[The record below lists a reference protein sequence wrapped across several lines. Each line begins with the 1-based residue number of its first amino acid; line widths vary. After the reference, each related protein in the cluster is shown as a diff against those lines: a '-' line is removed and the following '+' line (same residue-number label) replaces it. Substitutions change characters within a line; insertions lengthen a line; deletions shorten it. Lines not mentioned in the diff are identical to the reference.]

1 MSGIK
6 HITLLTTAW
15 LLAATACPADVLSR
29 ISTRFL
35 ARGEQALLEVAVTG
49 AQPTAMPQIP
59 AVNGVEIRPTGRGI
73 VTKLLPGRKLE
84 YVLEFVVSSYAVG
97 RHVLPAFDVES
108 GGVKT
113 RTEPLEFMVFNP
125 DELQWLEAEVGGTRF
140 RYASS
145 FRAMNTSP
153 YEGET
158 TPVEIKL
165 YVPADL
171 NVDEAGWGI
180 PDFQRDGLTAWRFQP
195 SAMRGQVNL
204 LGRPHIS
211 VAYPS
216 TITPTRT
223 GKVGIGPATIRLIT
237 IQRVLDGF
245 MRLVHQEVNVS
256 VPKLE
261 LESTPLPKGAPEG
274 FENAVGS
281 FRLDVSTTMRE
292 AQEGDPI
299 PVDIVVS
306 GSGNLDTLRPPK
318 PMDLAGWKAY
328 DATTDLRGDERRE
341 LSGTTVF
348 HQFMRPLELKPAL
361 PSYRLVYFD
370 PKDKSY
376 KTLTSEPITL
386 KLKPMPALRT
396 APLEAP
402 QALSVPVERMTDILG
417 MLRTDKLT
425 TQAASGLPGWFWHA
439 LGGLLAL
446 ILIAK
451 ALWMRH
457 AHRFQKDP
465 VRDARMKE
473 LRELERVRSGDDAGF
488 LMAAGRF
495 VERWLGSNPAP
506 EVKAV
511 LETRDSLCF
520 REERPGGSVLEPR
533 RRDEILRTLRKAA
546 LLWTALVL
554 LGTGTNTARAE
565 SIAQQ
570 AQTAY
575 DAARFDDAITL
586 WLKAGDY
593 QDLSADT
600 LYNIGNACYRAGS
613 PGHAALYYRRAISR
627 APGHQEARQ
636 NLRFIERKHGS
647 ISINRPEYQYHI
659 ARLPLATWRNIV
671 WTGAWLCGL
680 ALLVFPA
687 TRPYSRLRVAA
698 FAALLIAPLIAA
710 CGALGW
716 RYYPDDAE
724 FAPLSRQAVV
734 ITDKAVLHA
743 EAART
748 SPEVID
754 APPGSLCEVIRESG
768 RWAYVAFATKTRG
781 WIQMESIEKLVPSTP
796 PSPPTIRKPKVDGK
810 SA

>member
-15 LLAATACPADVLSR
+15 LLAATACPADVISR

-49 AQPTAMPQIP
+49 SQPTAMPRIP
-59 AVNGVEIRPTGRGI
+59 AVNGVEIQPTGRGI
-73 VTKLLPGRKLE
+73 VPKMLPGRKLE
-84 YVLEFVVSSYAVG
+84 YVLEFVVSSFAVG
-97 RHVLPAFDVES
+97 RHVLPAFDVET

-113 RTEPLEFMVFNP
+113 RTEPLEFVVFNP
-125 DELQWLEAEVGGTRF
+125 DELQWSEAEVGGTRF

-145 FRAMNTSP
+145 FRAMNTIP

-204 LGRPHIS
+204 LGRPHVS

-216 TITPTRT
+216 TITPTRS
-223 GKVGIGPATIRLIT
+223 GKVAIGPATIRLIT

-245 MRLVHQEVNVS
+245 MRLVHQELNVS

-299 PVDIVVS
+299 PVDILVS
-306 GSGNLDTLRPPK
+306 GSGNLDTLRAPK
-318 PMDLAGWKAY
+318 PVDSSGWKAY

-348 HQFMRPLELKPAL
+348 RQFLRPLELKPAL

-370 PKDKSY
+370 PKDKGY

-386 KLKPMPALRT
+386 KLKPLPATRP
-396 APLEAP
+396 AALEAP
-402 QALSVPVERMTDILG
+402 QSLSVPVERMTDILG

-425 TQAASGLPGWFWHA
+425 TQAPSGLPGWFWHA

-451 ALWMRH
+451 ALWMRN

-465 VRDARMKE
+465 IRDARIKE
-473 LRELERVRSGDDAGF
+473 LRELENVRTGDDAGF

-520 REERPGGSVLEPR
+520 RGERPGSGVLEPK
-533 RRDEILRTLRKAA
+533 RRDDILRALRKAA
-546 LLWTALVL
+546 MLWTAFIL
-554 LGTGTNTARAE
+554 LETGTHTARAE

-570 AQTAY
+570 AHSAY
-575 DAARFDDAITL
+575 DTARYDDAIAL
-586 WLKAGDY
+586 WLKAGNY

-627 APGHQEARQ
+627 APGHQEALQ

-647 ISINRPEYQYHI
+647 ISINRPDYQYAL
-659 ARLPLATWRNIV
+659 ARLPLATWRNFV
-671 WTGAWLCGL
+671 WIGAWLFVL
-680 ALLVFPA
+680 AVLMFPA
-687 TRPYSRLRVAA
+687 TRSGSRLRIAA
-698 FAALLIAPLIAA
+698 FAALLTAPLVAT

-734 ITDKAVLHA
+734 IADKAVLHA

-754 APPGSLCEVIRESG
+754 APPGSLCEIIRQSG

-781 WIQMESIEKLVPSTP
+781 WIQMESIEKLIPTTP